1 MSATHNVIHYCPI
14 HGDLLAAP
22 RSYRCGDAPKDHE
35 YDYLTHARAI
45 DEMDPVASE
54 YPKII
59 ERPYH
64 LYAGQAEYIET
75 RGEPAT
81 RTSIS
86 WTYES
91 SHTSEHGAQ
100 VAADRL
106 SARHQ
111 FVKIEKS
118 GSSNE

>member
-1 MSATHNVIHYCPI
+1 MSVTV
-14 HGDLLAAP
+14 
-22 RSYRCGDAPKDHE
+22 
-35 YDYLTHARAI
+35 
-45 DEMDPVASE
+45 SE

-64 LYAGQAEYIET
+64 LYSGQAGYIET

-81 RTSIS
+81 RTLIS

-100 VAADRL
+100 VAADQL
-106 SARHQ
+106 SANHQ
-111 FVKIEKS
+111 FVKIEES
-118 GSSNE
+118 GDNA

>member
-1 MSATHNVIHYCPI
+1 MSDMTIHYCPI

-22 RSYRCGDAPKDHE
+22 RSHRCANAPKDHE
-35 YDYLTHARAI
+35 YAYLTHARAI

-64 LYAGQAEYIET
+64 VYSGQAEYIGT
-75 RGEPAT
+75 GGGFVA
-81 RTSIS
+81 RTGVS
-86 WTYES
+86 WSYES
-91 SHTSEHGAQ
+91 SHANEHAAQ
-100 VAADRL
+100 IAADRL

-111 FVKIEKS
+111 FVKIE
-118 GSSNE
+118 EREQ